1 MRVVLFGH
9 AGVGVTELLGD
20 DGNRNA
26 THGKL
31 RGVGMPQHVKRD
43 RRCNARLCLATLR
56 RGGTGGFGR
65 DLERLRAE
73 GFDAASRAEPASLRQ
88 SESHQRAGEQPP
100 DSNRRRLPE
109 FCEER
114 HSSCEPTS

>member
-9 AGVGVTELLGD
+9 ASVGVTELLGD
-20 DGNRNA
+20 DGHRNA

-31 RGVGMPQHVKRD
+31 TGMSVPQDVKRD
-43 RRCNARLCLATLR
+43 RQCNARLCLATLR
-56 RGGTGGFGR
+56 RAVPEDSDVIF
-65 DLERLRAE
+65 ERLRAE

-114 HSSCEPTS
+114 HSSCAPTS